1 MSTLALVTM
10 LSAWSVIGLLCIRYI
25 LLAMRTPLND
35 DENNMVTLNVMCTQ
49 PHLHFTTIKRN

>member
-10 LSAWSVIGLLCIRYI
+10 LSAWSVIGFLCIRYF

-35 DENNMVTLNVMCTQ
+35 DENNH
-49 PHLHFTTIKRN
+49 PE